1 MLGVLYLLARK
12 ALPETL
18 QLRGAYAFVVAAGF
32 VIVGGVGL
40 YSGIAGLSARL
51 WLSTSRLLKNSVGL
65 GNEASIVAVVDEH
78 SPHGA
83 AGRAQGGLSSPA
95 SRIGVVKASL

>member
-40 YSGIAGLSARL
+40 YSGIAGLSAR
-51 WLSTSRLLKNSVGL
+51 
-65 GNEASIVAVVDEH
+65 
-78 SPHGA
+78 
-83 AGRAQGGLSSPA
+83 
-95 SRIGVVKASL
+95 